1 MFAVFQPMR
10 RQGAASSACRAPSVP
25 GGFLRLGAWRLSP
38 PRRKTDSCRLR
49 VHEATWKVA
58 RQPLR
63 SRGGCLRGA
72 AVGPSGSLGAGGAGA
87 WGQGGYWR
95 RPCLCGARRG
105 YALNCSLDLQRAGAQ
120 PPPSLADLIFCT
132 VADSCRIVA
141 GQLPDSC
148 RLFFTQLPSFWSEK
162 SKFCKINPFS
172 NQNDGNCLKN
182 MRQLCKNRA

>member
-1 MFAVFQPMR
+1 MLER
-10 RQGAASSACRAPSVP
+10 RYTTARTAHLHVRSFSADAPSGRGV
-25 GGFLRLGAWRLSP
+25 FCLSRTVCARRLSP

-49 VHEATWKVA
+49 VHEPTWKVA

-120 PPPSLADLIFCT
+120 PPPSLADPMFCT

-148 RLFFTQLPSFWSEK
+148 RLFFYTVAVVLVRKE
-162 SKFCKINPFS
+162 
-172 NQNDGNCLKN
+172 
-182 MRQLCKNRA
+182 